1 MPKKVAV
8 GVVTSDK
15 MDKTRRVE
23 IHRRVPHPVYGKYIR
38 NRTVCFVHDEEN
50 ESNAGDTVEII
61 EAAPRSKQKRWDL
74 VRIVTRT
81 TEVDLAAMRLADAV
95 DKEDAEAAKSESTE
109 AAAEEAVVE
118 EAVVEEV
125 AAKEA
130 ASQEVVAEETTAEET
145 TAEETMSEEEAASDE
160 DAGGEETADD
170 DGEEISEE

>member
-23 IHRRVPHPVYGKYIR
+23 IHRKVPHPVYGKYIR
-38 NRTVCFVHDEEN
+38 KRTVCFVHDEEN

-95 DKEDAEAAKSESTE
+95 DKEDAEAAQSESTE
-109 AAAEEAVVE
+109 AAAEEVAAE

-125 AAKEA
+125 ATEET
-130 ASQEVVAEETTAEET
+130 ASQEVVAEETTSEEV
-145 TAEETMSEEEAASDE
+145 AEEAASDE
-160 DAGGEETADD
+160 EAGGEETADD

>member
-8 GVVTSDK
+8 GVVTNDK

-23 IHRRVPHPVYGKYIR
+23 IHRKVPHPVYGKYIR
-38 NRTVCFVHDEEN
+38 KRTVCFVHDEEN

-95 DKEDAEAAKSESTE
+95 DKEDAEAAQAESTQ
-109 AAAEEAVVE
+109 AV
-118 EAVVEEV
+118 AEEV
-125 AAKEA
+125 AAE
-130 ASQEVVAEETTAEET
+130 ENTAEENTAEET
-145 TAEETMSEEEAASDE
+145 ASEEVAEEAASDE
-160 DAGGEETADD
+160 DTGGENTADNND
-170 DGEEISEE
+170 EEISEE

>member
-23 IHRRVPHPVYGKYIR
+23 IHRKVPHPVYGKYIR
-38 NRTVCFVHDEEN
+38 KRTVCFVHDEEN

-95 DKEDAEAAKSESTE
+95 DKEDAEAAQSESTE
-109 AAAEEAVVE
+109 AAAEEVAAE

-125 AAKEA
+125 ATEET
-130 ASQEVVAEETTAEET
+130 ASQEVVAEETTSEEV
-145 TAEETMSEEEAASDE
+145 AEEAASDE

>member
-23 IHRRVPHPVYGKYIR
+23 IHRKVPHPVYGKYIR
-38 NRTVCFVHDEEN
+38 KRTVCFVHDEEN

-95 DKEDAEAAKSESTE
+95 DKEDAEAAQSEST
-109 AAAEEAVVE
+109 

-125 AAKEA
+125 ATEET

-145 TAEETMSEEEAASDE
+145 TSEEVAEEAASDE

>member
-8 GVVTSDK
+8 GVVTNDK

-23 IHRRVPHPVYGKYIR
+23 IHRKVPHPVYGKYIR
-38 NRTVCFVHDEEN
+38 KRTVCFVHDEEN

-95 DKEDAEAAKSESTE
+95 DKEDAESTQ

-118 EAVVEEV
+118 EGTAQET
-125 AAKEA
+125 
-130 ASQEVVAEETTAEET
+130 ASQEVVAEENTAEET
-145 TAEETMSEEEAASDE
+145 ASEEVAEEAASDE
-160 DAGGEETADD
+160 DTGGEDAADND
-170 DGEEISEE
+170 DEEISEE

>member
-23 IHRRVPHPVYGKYIR
+23 IHRKVPHPVYGKYIR
-38 NRTVCFVHDEEN
+38 KRTVCFVHDEEN

-95 DKEDAEAAKSESTE
+95 DKEDAEAAQSESTKAAAEE

-118 EAVVEEV
+118 EVATEET
-125 AAKEA
+125 

-145 TAEETMSEEEAASDE
+145 TSEEVAEEAVSDE

>member
-8 GVVTSDK
+8 GVVTNDK

-23 IHRRVPHPVYGKYIR
+23 IHRKVPHPVYGKYIR
-38 NRTVCFVHDEEN
+38 KRTVCFVHDEEN

-95 DKEDAEAAKSESTE
+95 DKEDAESTQ

-118 EAVVEEV
+118 EGTAQET
-125 AAKEA
+125 
-130 ASQEVVAEETTAEET
+130 ASQEVVAEENTAEET
-145 TAEETMSEEEAASDE
+145 ASEEVAEEVTSDE
-160 DAGGEETADD
+160 DTGGEDTADND
-170 DGEEISEE
+170 DEEISEE

>member
-8 GVVTSDK
+8 GVVTNDK

-23 IHRRVPHPVYGKYIR
+23 IHRKVPHPVYGKYIR
-38 NRTVCFVHDEEN
+38 KRTVCFVHDEEN

-95 DKEDAEAAKSESTE
+95 DKEDAEAAQSESTE

-118 EAVVEEV
+118 EVATEET
-125 AAKEA
+125 

-145 TAEETMSEEEAASDE
+145 TSEEVAEEAVSDE

>member
-23 IHRRVPHPVYGKYIR
+23 IHRKVPHPVYGKYIR
-38 NRTVCFVHDEEN
+38 KRTVCFVHDEEN

-118 EAVVEEV
+118 EV
-125 AAKEA
+125 AAEET

-145 TAEETMSEEEAASDE
+145 TSEEVAEEAASDE

>member
-8 GVVTSDK
+8 GVVTNDK

-23 IHRRVPHPVYGKYIR
+23 IHRKVPHPVYGKYIR
-38 NRTVCFVHDEEN
+38 KRTVCFVHDEEN

-95 DKEDAEAAKSESTE
+95 DKEDAEAAQSESTKAAAEE

-118 EAVVEEV
+118 EVATEET
-125 AAKEA
+125 

-145 TAEETMSEEEAASDE
+145 TSEEVAEEAVSDE

>member
-23 IHRRVPHPVYGKYIR
+23 IHRKVPHPVYGKYIR
-38 NRTVCFVHDEEN
+38 KRTVCFVHDEEN

-95 DKEDAEAAKSESTE
+95 DKEDAEAAQAESTQ
-109 AAAEEAVVE
+109 AV
-118 EAVVEEV
+118 AEEV
-125 AAKEA
+125 AAEET

-145 TAEETMSEEEAASDE
+145 TSEEVAEEAASDE

>member
-23 IHRRVPHPVYGKYIR
+23 IHRKVPHPVYGKYIR
-38 NRTVCFVHDEEN
+38 KRTVCFVHDEEN

-95 DKEDAEAAKSESTE
+95 DKEDAEAAQSESTE
-109 AAAEEAVVE
+109 AAAEEVAAE

-125 AAKEA
+125 ATEET

-145 TAEETMSEEEAASDE
+145 TSEEVAEEAVSDE

>member
-8 GVVTSDK
+8 GVVTNDK

-23 IHRRVPHPVYGKYIR
+23 IHRKVPHPVYGKYIR
-38 NRTVCFVHDEEN
+38 KRTVCFVHDEEN

-95 DKEDAEAAKSESTE
+95 DKEDAESTQ

-118 EAVVEEV
+118 EVTAQET
-125 AAKEA
+125 
-130 ASQEVVAEETTAEET
+130 ASQEVVAEENTAEET
-145 TAEETMSEEEAASDE
+145 AGEEVAEEAASDE
-160 DAGGEETADD
+160 DTGGEDAADND
-170 DGEEISEE
+170 DEEISEE

>member
-8 GVVTSDK
+8 GVVTNDK

-23 IHRRVPHPVYGKYIR
+23 IHRKVPHPVYGKYIR
-38 NRTVCFVHDEEN
+38 KRTVCFVHDEEN

-95 DKEDAEAAKSESTE
+95 DKEDAESTQ

-118 EAVVEEV
+118 EGTAQET
-125 AAKEA
+125 
-130 ASQEVVAEETTAEET
+130 ASQEVVAEEN
-145 TAEETMSEEEAASDE
+145 
-160 DAGGEETADD
+160 TADND
-170 DGEEISEE
+170 DEEISEE

>member
-8 GVVTSDK
+8 GVVTNDK

-23 IHRRVPHPVYGKYIR
+23 IHRKVPHPVYGKYIR
-38 NRTVCFVHDEEN
+38 KRTVCFVHDEEN

-95 DKEDAEAAKSESTE
+95 DKEDAEAAQAESTQ
-109 AAAEEAVVE
+109 AV
-118 EAVVEEV
+118 AEEV
-125 AAKEA
+125 AA
-130 ASQEVVAEETTAEET
+130 EENTAEET
-145 TAEETMSEEEAASDE
+145 ASEEVAEEAASDE
-160 DAGGEETADD
+160 DTGGEDAADND
-170 DGEEISEE
+170 DEEISEE

>member
-8 GVVTSDK
+8 GVVTNDK

-23 IHRRVPHPVYGKYIR
+23 IHRKVPHPVYGKYIR
-38 NRTVCFVHDEEN
+38 KRTVCFVHDEEN

-95 DKEDAEAAKSESTE
+95 DKEDAEAAQAESTQ
-109 AAAEEAVVE
+109 AV
-118 EAVVEEV
+118 AEEV
-125 AAKEA
+125 AAEET
-130 ASQEVVAEETTAEET
+130 ASQEVVAEENTAEET
-145 TAEETMSEEEAASDE
+145 AGEEVAEEAASDE
-160 DAGGEETADD
+160 DTGGEDAADND
-170 DGEEISEE
+170 DEEISEE

>member
-23 IHRRVPHPVYGKYIR
+23 IHRKVPHPVYGKYIR
-38 NRTVCFVHDEEN
+38 KRTVCFVHDEEN

-95 DKEDAEAAKSESTE
+95 DKEDAEAAQSESTE

-118 EAVVEEV
+118 EVATEET
-125 AAKEA
+125 

-145 TAEETMSEEEAASDE
+145 TSEEVAEEAASDE
-160 DAGGEETADD
+160 DAGREETADD

>member
-23 IHRRVPHPVYGKYIR
+23 IHRKVPHPVYGKYIR
-38 NRTVCFVHDEEN
+38 KRTVCFVHDEEN

-95 DKEDAEAAKSESTE
+95 DKEDAEAAQSESTE
-109 AAAEEAVVE
+109 AAAEEVAAE

-125 AAKEA
+125 ATEET
-130 ASQEVVAEETTAEET
+130 ASQEVVAEETT
-145 TAEETMSEEEAASDE
+145 S
-160 DAGGEETADD
+160 
-170 DGEEISEE
+170 

>member
-15 MDKTRRVE
+15 MDKTRRVA
-23 IHRRVPHPVYGKYIR
+23 IHRKVPHPVYGKYIR
-38 NRTVCFVHDEEN
+38 KRTVCFVHDEEN
-50 ESNAGDTVEII
+50 ESNAVDTVEII

-95 DKEDAEAAKSESTE
+95 DKEDAEAAQSESTE
-109 AAAEEAVVE
+109 AAAEEVAAE
-118 EAVVEEV
+118 EAVVEEL
-125 AAKEA
+125 ATEET

-145 TAEETMSEEEAASDE
+145 TSEEVAEEAVSDE

>member
-8 GVVTSDK
+8 GVVTNDK

-23 IHRRVPHPVYGKYIR
+23 IHRKVPHPVYGKYIR
-38 NRTVCFVHDEEN
+38 KRTVCFVHDEEN

-95 DKEDAEAAKSESTE
+95 DKEDAEAAQAESTQ
-109 AAAEEAVVE
+109 AV
-118 EAVVEEV
+118 AEEV
-125 AAKEA
+125 AAEET
-130 ASQEVVAEETTAEET
+130 ASQEVVAEENTAEET
-145 TAEETMSEEEAASDE
+145 ASEEVAEEVTSDE
-160 DAGGEETADD
+160 DTGGEDTADND
-170 DGEEISEE
+170 DEEISEE

>member
-8 GVVTSDK
+8 GVVTNDK

-23 IHRRVPHPVYGKYIR
+23 IHRKVPHPVYGKYIR
-38 NRTVCFVHDEEN
+38 KRTVCFVHDEEN

-95 DKEDAEAAKSESTE
+95 DKEDAEAAQAESTQ
-109 AAAEEAVVE
+109 AV
-118 EAVVEEV
+118 AEEV
-125 AAKEA
+125 AAEET
-130 ASQEVVAEETTAEET
+130 ASQEVVAEENTAEET
-145 TAEETMSEEEAASDE
+145 ASEEVAEEAASDE
-160 DAGGEETADD
+160 DTGGEDTADNND
-170 DGEEISEE
+170 EEISEE

>member
-23 IHRRVPHPVYGKYIR
+23 IHRKVPHPVYGKYIR
-38 NRTVCFVHDEEN
+38 KRTVCFVHDEEN

-95 DKEDAEAAKSESTE
+95 DKEDAEAAQSESTE

-118 EAVVEEV
+118 EVATEET
-125 AAKEA
+125 
-130 ASQEVVAEETTAEET
+130 ASQEVVAEETTSEEV
-145 TAEETMSEEEAASDE
+145 AEEAASDE

>member
-38 NRTVCFVHDEEN
+38 KRTVCFVHDEEN

-118 EAVVEEV
+118 EV
-125 AAKEA
+125 AAEET

-145 TAEETMSEEEAASDE
+145 TSEEVAEEAASDE

>member
-23 IHRRVPHPVYGKYIR
+23 IHRKVPHPVYGKYIR
-38 NRTVCFVHDEEN
+38 KRTVCFVHDEEN

-118 EAVVEEV
+118 EV
-125 AAKEA
+125 AAEET

-145 TAEETMSEEEAASDE
+145 TAEETISEEEAASDE